1 MADTNINVNKID
13 YQIRAEYNQ
22 RADLPDGSVLFL
34 KYVEEGKDSAT
45 LTPSYY
51 AGEYRVQFTHKAKR
65 LTKFI
70 SIKRKST
77 NNYFMIACE
86 VGGADGRREFFV
98 DDGDQP
104 FFTRKLYHTHRG
116 SERKKDGQGV
126 RKRAAARKIRQ
137 SKSQSESAAGSEK
150 AVFQTRSS
158 APKVTRACAFICSSK
173 AAEAARK

>member
-51 AGEYRVQFTHKAKR
+51 AGEYRVQFTHKIKR

-86 VGGADGRREFFV
+86 VGVRTEGGNFSSMTEINRFLQENFTTRIV
-98 DDGDQP
+98 DPSG
-104 FFTRKLYHTHRG
+104 
-116 SERKKDGQGV
+116 KKTDRV
-126 RKRAAARKIRQ
+126 
-137 SKSQSESAAGSEK
+137 
-150 AVFQTRSS
+150 
-158 APKVTRACAFICSSK
+158 
-173 AAEAARK
+173 

>member
-86 VGGADGRREFFV
+86 VGVRTEGGNFSSMTEINRFLQENFTTRIVDPSGKKTGRV
-98 DDGDQP
+98 
-104 FFTRKLYHTHRG
+104 
-116 SERKKDGQGV
+116 
-126 RKRAAARKIRQ
+126 
-137 SKSQSESAAGSEK
+137 
-150 AVFQTRSS
+150 
-158 APKVTRACAFICSSK
+158 
-173 AAEAARK
+173 